1 MSSMGIMSPMSPMSP
16 MGKNTQNNTRRDQT
30 RRAKRGG
37 KKAAKRRLSRR
48 CSRRRA
54 KKETRK
60 EEKMLFTLKIYD
72 TELMTFELT
81 QKQLEGFCCQII
93 SVREENKYLLPIG
106 MALDGEG
113 VLSWLKSRVI
123 PQNREFAD
131 KILSVYGLAHN
142 NILGIIKLCKG
153 LSLNDS
159 YWLTEPD
166 FKGKF
171 ADYNLFENSFYKALS
186 LIAYTGYGSVR
197 PSGFSSSP
205 EFTTNGMLR
214 KGWRR
219 MDGRVKLYK
228 GGTSGAA
235 NTGNEPYSEFYAAQ
249 IAEAMRL
256 NHVPYTLSKWKGILC
271 CVCELFTDYDHA
283 FVPMWR
289 FCKSRR
295 IREIAAYLRN
305 LGAEY
310 FNAFCDMMIFDA
322 LIYNTDRHLNNFG
335 LMVDNKTNQPYAFAP
350 IFDNGLSLFN
360 FAMEDDFADL
370 ETYAK
375 SRLSAFDVPFDEIAR
390 ELMTSRQKEQLR
402 HLQEFKFI
410 RHPRYNLPAAR
421 LKALELF
428 IRRRARMLSSW

>member
-1 MSSMGIMSPMSPMSP
+1 MIY
-16 MGKNTQNNTRRDQT
+16 
-30 RRAKRGG
+30 
-37 KKAAKRRLSRR
+37 
-48 CSRRRA
+48 
-54 KKETRK
+54 
-60 EEKMLFTLKIYD
+60 TLKIYD

-81 QKQLEGFCCQII
+81 QKPLEGFCCQII
-93 SVREENKYLLPIG
+93 SVNKKRKHLLPLG
-106 MALDGEG
+106 MTVDGDG
-113 VLSWLKSRVI
+113 VLSWLKSRFL
-123 PQNREFAD
+123 PSNRVNSD
-131 KILSVYGLAHN
+131 RVLSGYGLTHN
-142 NILGIIKLCKG
+142 NIPGIIQLCKG

-159 YWLTEPD
+159 YWITDSD

-186 LIAYTGYGSVR
+186 LIAYTGYGSVN

-219 MDGRVKLYK
+219 IDGKIKLYK

-249 IAEAMRL
+249 IADAMGL
-256 NHVPYTLSKWKGILC
+256 DHVPYTLSKWKGSLC
-271 CVCELFTDYDHA
+271 CVCELFTDIDHS

-289 FCKSRR
+289 FCKTKS
-295 IREIAAYLRN
+295 IKEVAEYLRN
-305 LGAEY
+305 LGEDY

-335 LMVDNKTNQPYAFAP
+335 LMVDNKSNQPYAFAP

-360 FAMEDDFADL
+360 FAMADDFADL

-375 SRLSAFDVPFDEIAR
+375 SRLSAFDVPFDEIAK
-390 ELMTSRQKEQLR
+390 EFITSRQKEQLR
-402 HLQEFKFI
+402 RLQSFKFT
-410 RHPRYNLPAAR
+410 RHSRYNLPAAR
-421 LKALELF
+421 LKALVQF
-428 IRRRARMLSSW
+428 TQKRANFLLNCSKTG

>member
-1 MSSMGIMSPMSPMSP
+1 MIY
-16 MGKNTQNNTRRDQT
+16 
-30 RRAKRGG
+30 
-37 KKAAKRRLSRR
+37 
-48 CSRRRA
+48 
-54 KKETRK
+54 
-60 EEKMLFTLKIYD
+60 TLKIYD

-81 QKQLEGFCCQII
+81 QKPLEGFCCQII
-93 SVREENKYLLPIG
+93 SVNEANKHLLPLG
-106 MALDGEG
+106 MKVDGDG
-113 VLSWLKSRVI
+113 VLNWLKARI
-123 PQNREFAD
+123 LPENRANSD
-131 KILSVYGLAHN
+131 RILSVYGLAIN
-142 NILGIIKLCKG
+142 DIPGIIQLCKG

-159 YWLTEPD
+159 YWITDSD

-186 LIAYTGYGSVR
+186 LIAYTGYGSVK

-214 KGWRR
+214 KGWRKI
-219 MDGRVKLYK
+219 DGKIKLYK

-249 IAEAMRL
+249 IAEAMGL
-256 NHVPYTLSKWKGILC
+256 NHVPYTLSKWKESLC
-271 CVCELFTDYDHA
+271 CVCELFTDIDHS

-289 FCKSRR
+289 FCKTKS
-295 IREIAAYLRN
+295 IKEVADYLRN
-305 LGAEY
+305 LGVDY

-360 FAMEDDFADL
+360 FAMADDFADL

-375 SRLSAFDVPFDEIAR
+375 SRLSAFDVPFDEIAK
-390 ELMTSRQKEQLR
+390 EFITSRQKWQLR
-402 HLQEFKFI
+402 HLQAFKFI
-410 RHPRYNLPAAR
+410 RHSRYNLPAAR
-421 LKALELF
+421 LKALEQF
-428 IRRRARMLSSW
+428 IQKRARQMIEL

>member
-1 MSSMGIMSPMSPMSP
+1 
-16 MGKNTQNNTRRDQT
+16 
-30 RRAKRGG
+30 
-37 KKAAKRRLSRR
+37 
-48 CSRRRA
+48 
-54 KKETRK
+54 
-60 EEKMLFTLKIYD
+60 
-72 TELMTFELT
+72 MT
-81 QKQLEGFCCQII
+81 
-93 SVREENKYLLPIG
+93 V
-106 MALDGEG
+106 DGDG

-123 PQNREFAD
+123 PQNREFVD
-131 KILSVYGLAHN
+131 KILSVYGLTHN
-142 NILGIIKLCKG
+142 NIPGIIQLCKG

-159 YWLTEPD
+159 YWITEPD

-186 LIAYTGYGSVR
+186 LIAYTGYGSVK

-219 MDGRVKLYK
+219 IDDKIKLYK

-249 IAEAMRL
+249 IADAMGL
-256 NHVPYTLSKWKGILC
+256 DHVPYTLSKWKGSLC
-271 CVCELFTDYDHA
+271 CVCELFTDIDHS

-289 FCKSRR
+289 FCKTKS
-295 IREIAAYLRN
+295 IKEVAEYLRN
-305 LGAEY
+305 FGGDY

-360 FAMEDDFADL
+360 FAMADDFADL

-375 SRLSAFDVPFDEIAR
+375 SRLSAFDVPFDEIAK
-390 ELMTSRQKEQLR
+390 EFITSRQKGQLR
-402 HLQEFKFI
+402 HLQAFKFT
-410 RHPRYNLPAAR
+410 RHSRYNLPATR
-421 LKALELF
+421 LKALEQF
-428 IRRRARMLSSW
+428 IQKRAGVLLDI